1 MIPPRGCA
9 YIVMTHRQDAYRAL
23 QKLSR
28 GSYKVNQKAIKV
40 SKQCISFLFKII
52 NEPVNEN
59 ILHFCVSPQIAWAL
73 NKGIKSELK
82 QYWDVELGVTYVPWS
97 KTQEVQLEELKEGGV
112 LDVETLAPGKKPKHY
127 IHV

>member
-40 SKQCISFLFKII
+40 SKQCSCFLSKHLTTLSNGTIC
-52 NEPVNEN
+52 VS
-59 ILHFCVSPQIAWAL
+59 VSPQIAWAL

-82 QYWDVELGVTYVPWS
+82 PFWDVELGVTYVPWS
-97 KTQEVQLEELKEGGV
+97 KIREVQLEELKEGGV
-112 LDVETLAPGKKPKHY
+112 LDVETLAPGTET
-127 IHV
+127 

>member
-52 NEPVNEN
+52 NKPVNEN
-59 ILHFCVSPQIAWAL
+59 ILHFCFSPQIAWAL

-112 LDVETLAPGKKPKHY
+112 LDVETLAPGKKTKHY